1 MSQFNVN
8 EVISEVA
15 NDINDAIDGGFR
27 RLGDLLQE
35 KLAEGGAQEA
45 AGFEVTINGASQ
57 LFISDSDPRLN
68 QQVQPEQVQIRKV
81 NSATAGC

>member
-1 MSQFNVN
+1 MSQFN
-8 EVISEVA
+8 EVIEEVA
-15 NDINDAIDGGFR
+15 NGINESVNAGFR

-35 KLAEGGAQEA
+35 KLEEGGAQEA

-57 LFISDSDPRLN
+57 LFISDSDPRLD